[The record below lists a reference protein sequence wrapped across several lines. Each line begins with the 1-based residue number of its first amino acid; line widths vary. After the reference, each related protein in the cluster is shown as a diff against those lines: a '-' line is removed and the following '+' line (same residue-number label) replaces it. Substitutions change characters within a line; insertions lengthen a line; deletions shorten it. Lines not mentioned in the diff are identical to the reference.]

1 MFFCGTCVAG
11 YKHSADNT
19 YVITDD
25 ANSLIIESGVFDHLY
40 VTRSVEDQ
48 EEEDWSTAVHG
59 YLYAEQLDQNQRLLH
74 TDAECDPHW
83 RRQCDDARYDAGD
96 SAVHADR

>member
-40 VTRSVEDQ
+40 VTRSVEDALRTG
-48 EEEDWSTAVHG
+48 EMWAYENGTWTSMNPEPETIS
-59 YLYAEQLDQNQRLLH
+59 NQKI
-74 TDAECDPHW
+74 DEIFN
-83 RRQCDDARYDAGD
+83 
-96 SAVHADR
+96 S